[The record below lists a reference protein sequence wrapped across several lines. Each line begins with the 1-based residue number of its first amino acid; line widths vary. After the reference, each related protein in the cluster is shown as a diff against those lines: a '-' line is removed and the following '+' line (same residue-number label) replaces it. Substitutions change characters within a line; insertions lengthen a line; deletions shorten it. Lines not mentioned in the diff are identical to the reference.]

1 MAEQKLRYV
10 ITGDATQLNGALNRA
25 SVRLKAFG
33 QAASRVG
40 KSLSIGLTAP
50 ITIAGTVAVNQ
61 AVKFEKLRTTLNV
74 LTGSAD
80 EGARAFERLVQFSAK
95 TPFQLPDL
103 VAVNN
108 TLMGFGLSA
117 DNAFENL
124 KKLGDIAGITGGN
137 LNNIAIAFGQ
147 AAAEGRVMTRDLR
160 QFINNGVPVIKILAQ
175 EMGVAEGE
183 IMDLATQG
191 KITFDVLEKA
201 FTKATASG
209 GDFAGGTKI
218 LSQTLGGLLS
228 TLKDN
233 VNIALSEFGQA
244 IAEAFNLSENIP
256 KIAARLKDLTDKFR
270 DLSPATQKTIILF
283 TAAVAGI
290 GPLLIIIGKLSVGL
304 GAVLSILPKV
314 RVAFVA
320 LTTAMKANPF
330 ILVATAIAGVVL
342 ALQNM
347 KKATD
352 AAKLEAFGEDLK
364 KLSVDEAETKLAK
377 LNKTFKANK
386 EILDENNKLGLTR
399 RKFLLKDADGVQR
412 KTQEIQKENNVAG
425 EQIKL
430 LEDFIKLKKE
440 EQTLQ
445 TKPDSP
451 AQATTTTTT
460 TSGPTPEEIAQE
472 TADALL
478 TTKKKQFD
486 AEISA
491 TKAHYNKL
499 IELNKGNDEQ
509 IKQLEISK
517 GEKLKEISNGYY
529 SDLFKS
535 FEDYATKRSDLQT
548 KIEDASAVTDEQ
560 RKALEIQRT
569 QEFYGQLIE
578 QAKLFHLDFS
588 ALQDAMTLK
597 IQEITN
603 GMTETTS
610 NFKSS
615 QENINSVLQG
625 SFSSLGN
632 SIANTFG
639 ASQSILGGFLQTFIS
654 TAVSIMAAN
663 NAAASAD
670 AIKAGTQ
677 TSLSFGPAAS
687 FVLPALVAASLGVVA
702 KSFGSIK
709 KFAKGGIVSTPTM
722 GMFGEY
728 PGARSNPEVVAPLDR
743 LRSMIGDNG
752 GGKVQVGGEFTLR
765 GQDLVVALQ
774 RANRNRDRIN

>member
-33 QAASRVG
+33 QAATRVG

-117 DNAFENL
+117 DSAFENL

-175 EMGVAEGE
+175 EMGVAEGQ

-191 KITFDVLEKA
+191 KITFDVLERA

-233 VNIALSEFGQA
+233 VNIALAEFGQA

-270 DLSPATQKTIILF
+270 SLSPATQKTIILF

-290 GPLLIIIGKLSVGL
+290 GPLLIIIGKLSIGL
-304 GAVLSILPKV
+304 GAVLSVLPKV
-314 RVAFVA
+314 RVAFIA

-347 KKATD
+347 KRATD

-364 KLSVDEAETKLAK
+364 KLSIDEAEAKLAK
-377 LNKTFKANK
+377 LNKTFQANK
-386 EILDENNKLGLTR
+386 EILDANNKLGFA
-399 RKFLLKDADGVQR
+399 RKKIILQDADGVKK
-412 KTQEIQKENNVAG
+412 KTNAMQKENDKAAQ
-425 EQIKL
+425 QIKL
-430 LEDFIKLKKE
+430 LEDFIKLKKQE
-440 EQTLQ
+440 IALE
-445 TKPDSP
+445 TKPDP
-451 AQATTTTTT
+451 TGDTTTTTT
-460 TSGPTPEEIAQE
+460 TSGMTPEELAEQ

-499 IELNKGNDEQ
+499 IELNKGNDEA

-517 GEKLKEISNGYY
+517 GEKLNEIQGGYY
-529 SDLFKS
+529 GDMIKNLSDF
-535 FEDYATKRSDLQT
+535 FTKRDSLQT
-548 KIEDASAVTDEQ
+548 QIEDASAVTDKQ
-560 RKALEIQRT
+560 RKELEIKRT
-569 QEFYGQLIE
+569 TDFYTQLIE
-578 QAKLFHLDFS
+578 QAKKFNLDFT

-597 IQEITN
+597 IQEISAS
-603 GMTETTS
+603 MTETTS
-610 NFKSS
+610 TFASA

-625 SFSSLGN
+625 SFSNVGN
-632 SIANTFG
+632 SIANAFG
-639 ASQSILGGFLQTFIS
+639 NSKTVLGGFVSTFLQTA
-654 TAVSIMAAN
+654 TSIMAAN
-663 NAAASAD
+663 LAASSAN
-670 AIKAGTQ
+670 ATQ
-677 TSLSFGPAAS
+677 GASQTALSFGPAAS
-687 FVLPALVAASLGVVA
+687 FVLPGLVAASIGVITKA
-702 KSFGSIK
+702 FSGIK
-709 KFAKGGIVSTPTM
+709 KFAAGGIVSTPTM
-722 GMFGEY
+722 GLMGEY
-728 PGARSNPEVVAPLDR
+728 PGARSNPEVIAPLDR
-743 LRSMIGDNG
+743 LKSMIGDSG
-752 GGKVQVGGEFTLR
+752 GGRVQVGGEFTLR